1 MNAPFDG
8 LTDEAAKMLT
18 EVFLTASGAELTIES
33 RPAGHWP
40 FHQNIPARR
49 WRVTLV
55 RRGRIWAFDYYT
67 GVGLPT
73 DYVPTAYDV
82 LSVLTKRE
90 PPPFDQW
97 LAEAGITPDIPAA
110 RAFAMYTAERA
121 EYENVVQMFPEPEML
136 AALQQIS

>member
-67 GVGLPT
+67 GVGL
-73 DYVPTAYDV
+73 
-82 LSVLTKRE
+82 LLHMMCC
-90 PPPFDQW
+90 PFSRNGNRPHSTNGW
-97 LAEAGITPDIPAA
+97 PRRG
-110 RAFAMYTAERA
+110 
-121 EYENVVQMFPEPEML
+121 
-136 AALQQIS
+136 